1 MSEEKSQEGQ
11 YDPSAM
17 MVEFYDAWTK
27 TWADAMS
34 ETFTS
39 ERFAESVGK
48 QMETSLDAMAMV
60 RRQVTEL
67 MEQYLEQ
74 VSLPSR
80 KEILSL
86 AERLTNME
94 MVLDDL
100 DAKMDEVLNRLDE
113 PRSDG

>member
-1 MSEEKSQEGQ
+1 MSEEKSDQAK
-11 YDPSAM
+11 YDPSEM
-17 MVEFYDAWTK
+17 MVQFYDAWTK
-27 TWADAMS
+27 TWANAMS

-39 ERFAESVGK
+39 ERFAESLGK
-48 QMETSLDAMAMV
+48 QMETSLDTMAMM
-60 RRQVTEL
+60 RRQVGEL

-80 KEILSL
+80 KEVLSL

-100 DAKMDEVLNRLDE
+100 DAKLDEVLEQLKE
-113 PRSDG
+113 T